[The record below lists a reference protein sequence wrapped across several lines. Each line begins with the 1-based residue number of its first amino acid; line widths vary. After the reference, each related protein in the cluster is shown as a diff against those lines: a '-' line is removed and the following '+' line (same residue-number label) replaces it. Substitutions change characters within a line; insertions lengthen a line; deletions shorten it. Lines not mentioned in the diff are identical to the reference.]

1 MVDASERDAVYD
13 LNRFVRAQGDV
24 YPKALA
30 ELRRG
35 RKESHWMWFIF
46 PQFNGLGRSPSSK
59 FYAIKSK
66 DEAKAYLEHP
76 VLGKRLSECSEA
88 LLRIKGK
95 SAAEIFGYPDDLKL
109 HSSMSLFASISKAD
123 SVFSQVLK
131 QYFGGSLDEQ
141 TLNLMESSR

>member
-131 QYFGGSLDEQ
+131 QYFGGRPDEQ